1 MGLITLFKRVA
12 VISLLVMAVTY
23 FTKDSLPTPDYY
35 DNAVIQEPIQKKSAK
50 NHLKLRSTRND
61 TRLRRSMITVWRVLW

>member
-12 VISLLVMAVTY
+12 VVSILVMAVTY

-35 DNAVIQEPIQKKSAK
+35 DNAVIREPIQSKTSK
-50 NHLKLRSTRND
+50 NHLK
-61 TRLRRSMITVWRVLW
+61 